1 MTSSRRAIGTRLV
14 FCTILTLCISTGMTL
29 PLDSRMSTA
38 ITPPSPPVIPPRP
51 RAGGVGVVFTLEVA
65 AVVCHRA
72 QEVGVIVVDQLYDKL
87 VEKEMVV
94 LTD

>member
-1 MTSSRRAIGTRLV
+1 
-14 FCTILTLCISTGMTL
+14 
-29 PLDSRMSTA
+29 
-38 ITPPSPPVIPPRP
+38 
-51 RAGGVGVVFTLEVA
+51 VGVVFTLEVA